1 MKTGM
6 KASTGS
12 NKSGNDLNTNNKST
26 RYYWKSGSVIQCHE
40 IVAQCTVS
48 VKIWNGFSWI
58 IHKKKELETVLLR
71 FRNNFW
77 IICCFLD
84 HFCCTE
90 NTQYEMLL
98 NINSSGN
105 CLVWINTQSIQ
116 TKSMKQKWW
125 WFKIS
130 DNGFP

>member
-1 MKTGM
+1 M
-6 KASTGS
+6 KASTGR

-58 IHKKKELETVLLR
+58 IHKRKELETVLLR

-77 IICCFLD
+77 IICCFLGP
-84 HFCCTE
+84 F
-90 NTQYEMLL
+90 LL
-98 NINSSGN
+98 YWKHPIWDFIESIRLIIVWFESTHNQWREFKTVSSKYQIHVMDS
-105 CLVWINTQSIQ
+105 LE
-116 TKSMKQKWW
+116 
-125 WFKIS
+125 
-130 DNGFP
+130 